1 MNNDRFRQR
10 FAKRIDKTQGKLD
23 IFVRRLVLDIDKR
36 LVMKTPVDTGR
47 AKANWNVSS
56 GSINTGTRMA
66 VSSSGRGQYDNYNQ
80 AEIVSIKVNGQKI
93 YLTNSLPYIR
103 RLEYG
108 YSKQAPA
115 GMVRTTLAEIQPI
128 IKAIAAEVKSL

>member
-10 FAKRIDKTQGKLD
+10 FAKRIDKAQGKMD

-47 AKANWNVSS
+47 AKANWNVSL
-56 GSINTGTRMA
+56 GIIDTGTRIA
-66 VSSSGRGQYDNYNQ
+66 TSKAGRGQYDNYNQ
-80 AEIVSIKVNGQKI
+80 SEIVSIKVNGQKV

-103 RLEYG
+103 RLEFG

-115 GMVRTTLAEIQPI
+115 GMVRTTLAEMQPI
-128 IKAIAAEVKSL
+128 IRAIAAEVKAL

>member
-66 VSSSGRGQYDNYNQ
+66 VSSAGRGQYDNYNQ

-103 RLEYG
+103 RLEFG

-115 GMVRTTLAEIQPI
+115 GMVRTTLAEMQPI
-128 IKAIAAEVKSL
+128 IKAIAAEVKAL